1 MKRTLSALLLALP
14 LACAAQ
20 VTDVLFIGN
29 SYIYTYDLP
38 TALYNLALSGGDTIY
53 NDSSTP
59 GGATLQGHTTNT
71 TTLSKI
77 SERAWDFVVVQE
89 QSQMPSFPPAQV
101 SAQTYPFAQ
110 ILVDSIKSNNE
121 CTEPVFFL
129 TWGRKYGDASN
140 CANYPPLCTYNGMQ
154 ARLRES
160 YLQMGLDNSAT
171 VAPCGIA
178 WKNSMTADTD
188 SSINLYTGDN
198 SHPSQAGT
206 YLNACVFYATIFRKS
221 PVGYSY
227 LGGLTAPDALFLQEI
242 AAATVLDSTDVWRI
256 GANDPSAEFSVS
268 NTGYAFQFTDNSLNA
283 DWHFWAFG
291 DGATSQSP
299 SPQHTYAPG
308 TTVEVMHVA
317 GNACSSDTV
326 YTDIDLGILAGVNE
340 ANSDVVRLITTLD
353 GVRSL
358 QLTSDQPRL
367 HMEFYSFDGRMLWQ
381 STLDAV
387 AGQNISLPSERGILR
402 LSSLDWTRV
411 VRLN

>member
-1 MKRTLSALLLALP
+1 MTRILPFLMLALP

-29 SYIYTYDLP
+29 SYVYTNDLP
-38 TALYNLALSGGDTIY
+38 SVLYNLALSGGDSIY
-53 NDSSTP
+53 KDSNAP
-59 GGATLQGHTTNT
+59 GGATLQGHTTNA

-77 SERAWDFVVVQE
+77 NQRAWDFVVIQE
-89 QSQMPSFPPAQV
+89 QSQMPSFPPSQV
-101 SAQTYPFAQ
+101 SAQVYPYAQ
-110 ILVDSIKSNNE
+110 ILVDSIKSNDE

-160 YLQMGLDNSAT
+160 YLQMGLDNSGT
-171 VAPCGIA
+171 VAPCGVA

-188 SSINLYTGDN
+188 SSINLYSGDN
-198 SHPSQAGT
+198 SHPSLAGT

-227 LGGLTAPDALFLQEI
+227 LGGLAADDALFLQQI

-256 GANDPSAEFSVS
+256 GANDPSALFSVS
-268 NTGYAFQFTDNSLNA
+268 NMGYDFQFTDNSLNA

-291 DGATSQSP
+291 DGTTSQSP

-308 TTVEVMHVA
+308 TIVEVMHVA

-326 YTDIDLGILAGVNE
+326 YTDIDLGILSGLNDAKSE
-340 ANSDVVRLITTLD
+340 KLRLITTTD
-353 GVRSL
+353 GARRL
-358 QLTSDQPRL
+358 QLTVDQHNIHL
-367 HMEFYSFDGRMLWQ
+367 ELFSFDGRLLWQ
-381 STLDAV
+381 STLDGMS
-387 AGQNISLPSERGILR
+387 GQNIDLPTERGILR
-402 LSSLDWTRV
+402 LSCPEWTKV
-411 VRLN
+411 MRLN